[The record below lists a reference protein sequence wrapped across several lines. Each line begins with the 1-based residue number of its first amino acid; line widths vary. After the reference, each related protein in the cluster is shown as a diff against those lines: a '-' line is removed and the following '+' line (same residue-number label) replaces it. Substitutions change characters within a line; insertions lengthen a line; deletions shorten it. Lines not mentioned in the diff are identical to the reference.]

1 MAVFTRAESPAHPRD
16 AADPFATLMHLS
28 PDLVLTYRDR
38 QIVSLNLAAARALG
52 FETVAD
58 WGAATGGAVTDIL
71 HPDDLGTLEA
81 RLAPARTPPTPAEHE
96 HEDDRGERAPGSVRP
111 GPVELR
117 WRRRDGTY
125 CMTEAVAATTV
136 IDGVDTVI
144 VVGRDVTERAEFEQ
158 QLVQRDRMAALGTL
172 SAGVAHEIN
181 NPLTYLLVNLEHV
194 LRRLRAACASDDP
207 VAELASAPEG
217 LNGLTRSLQHAVE
230 GANRVRQIV
239 RDLLTFAQGNIE
251 QRGLVDVRGIVESA
265 TQMAWHEI
273 RHRARL
279 TRSLAELPPVEAN
292 EARLG
297 QVFLNLLVNAAQA
310 IPEGH
315 ADRHEVRVATRT
327 DDQGRAVV
335 EISDTGVG
343 IAAEHMPRIFD
354 PFFTTKGES
363 GTGLG
368 LAISHGTVKAAGG
381 DIQVTSSP
389 GEGTTFRVILPA
401 AKRWRSAAPASSPE
415 IRALMRRRVLVVDD
429 ERLVGEAIARSLSE
443 DNDVEVVT
451 EASHALE
458 RIGAGKKY
466 DIVLCDLMMP
476 VMTGMDLY
484 AEIMRTEPKL
494 GGRLIF
500 MTGGAF
506 TPRARAFVESIVNPC
521 LEKPLDM
528 AKLRSLVAR
537 AGAGKD

>member
-1 MAVFTRAESPAHPRD
+1 MPAQLPPSPSLVDEGFESGTVPVFTRTSA
-16 AADPFATLMHLS
+16 
-28 PDLVLTYRDR
+28 PD
-38 QIVSLNLAAARALG
+38 VS
-52 FETVAD
+52 
-58 WGAATGGAVTDIL
+58 
-71 HPDDLGTLEA
+71 
-81 RLAPARTPPTPAEHE
+81 
-96 HEDDRGERAPGSVRP
+96 
-111 GPVELR
+111 
-117 WRRRDGTY
+117 
-125 CMTEAVAATTV
+125 
-136 IDGVDTVI
+136 
-144 VVGRDVTERAEFEQ
+144 ERAEIEQ

-181 NPLTYLLVNLEHV
+181 NPLTYMLVNLEHV

-207 VAELASAPEG
+207 AFELASAPEG
-217 LNGLTRSLQHAVE
+217 LTGLARSLQHAVD
-230 GANRVRQIV
+230 GGNRVRQIV

-251 QRGLVDVRGIVESA
+251 QRGLVDVRGVVESA

-279 TRSLAELPPVEAN
+279 TRSLAELPPVDAN

-327 DDQGRAVV
+327 DEQGRAVV
-335 EISDTGVG
+335 EIADTGVG

-368 LAISHGTVKAAGG
+368 LAISHGTVKALGG
-381 DIQVTSSP
+381 EIHVKSSP
-389 GEGTTFRVILPA
+389 GHGSTFRVILPA
-401 AKRWRSAAPASSPE
+401 AKRWRAATPVSPPE
-415 IRALMRRRVLVVDD
+415 VRARLRQRVLVVDD

-443 DNDVEVVT
+443 DNDVEIVT
-451 EASHALE
+451 EASEALE
-458 RIGAGKKY
+458 RIGAGQKY
-466 DIVLCDLMMP
+466 DVVLCDLMMP

-506 TPRARAFVESIVNPC
+506 TPRARAFVESVVNPC

-528 AKLRSLVAR
+528 AKLRSLVTR